1 MRGAWIYPPSEKQK
15 GLLQKLILSS
25 EFSEE
30 EVEATE
36 KWVSSEGATMHGA
49 KILIDRALGRI
60 KARDDRKRASEA
72 RKRARREKVARRR
85 LAEEARHAI
94 FGH

>member
-15 GLLQKLILSS
+15 GLLLKLTLSS
-25 EFSEE
+25 EFTEE
-30 EVEATE
+30 EVEATK
-36 KWVSSEGATMHGA
+36 KWVASEGATMHGA
-49 KILIDRALGRI
+49 KILIDRALDRI

-72 RKRARREKVARRR
+72 RKRERREKMSRKR

-94 FGH
+94 FEH